1 MLLKPS
7 VPLPEAAAAFA
18 AACSVLGMSWT
29 PLLPNRA
36 AASER
41 SPKLNADFMSIA
53 CTDLVSPSTSL
64 VNRPNRRRALST
76 CALNFRP
83 IRTPAAPAA
92 PRPTVRYFAWPA
104 SAPNARP
111 PTLAALEN
119 APPIARA
126 DREASS
132 LALPIPWIASADL
145 VASAAN
151 FWALRR
157 RIAMLTSS

>member
-1 MLLKPS
+1 
-7 VPLPEAAAAFA
+7 
-18 AACSVLGMSWT
+18 
-29 PLLPNRA
+29 
-36 AASER
+36 
-41 SPKLNADFMSIA
+41 
-53 CTDLVSPSTSL
+53 
-64 VNRPNRRRALST
+64 
-76 CALNFRP
+76 
-83 IRTPAAPAA
+83 
-92 PRPTVRYFAWPA
+92 
-104 SAPNARP
+104 
-111 PTLAALEN
+111 LAALEN